1 MNSYEDR
8 GEGESEDADDA
19 STGVTGP
26 PAPTAGGATGAG
38 GAPAAGG
45 TPEASK
51 VPEDLEAPENR
62 EAPENPEAPDGLQ
75 APDTPEA
82 PEPTDP
88 APDAPTGP
96 PPPPPAGIAALTLPY
111 QIAAAVVLGLLALA
125 ACIHL
130 AMTFLHVAPSNTVTK
145 EYGKQI
151 DAWIYPEFEQNWKL
165 FAPNPLQQNIGVQ
178 VKAEV
183 KTADGALRTTE
194 WIDLAA
200 EDAEAIRGNL
210 LPSHTQQNMLR
221 RSWDFY
227 QNTHDSQNR
236 STEARGPLAEN
247 YLRRLVML
255 RLADRDLGGEVERIQ
270 I

>member
-1 MNSYEDR
+1 MAHDVKDVQHVQGAHD
-8 GEGESEDADDA
+8 GEADPGPTSE
-19 STGVTGP
+19 
-26 PAPTAGGATGAG
+26 PA
-38 GAPAAGG
+38 
-45 TPEASK
+45 
-51 VPEDLEAPENR
+51 
-62 EAPENPEAPDGLQ
+62 
-75 APDTPEA
+75 
-82 PEPTDP
+82 P
-88 APDAPTGP
+88 APDAPPAPT
-96 PPPPPAGIAALTLPY
+96 AGIAALTLPY
-111 QIAAAVVLGLLALA
+111 QIAAAVALGLLALA

-183 KTADGALRTTE
+183 KTAGGELRTTE

-200 EDAEAIRGNL
+200 EDADAIRGNL
-210 LPSHTQQNMLR
+210 LPSHTEQNMLR

-236 STEARGPLAEN
+236 STESRGPLAEN

-255 RLADRDLGGEVERIQ
+255 RLADRDLGGQVERIQ
-270 I
+270 IRSSAAFVKPPPWTDEKVDTAPVHRVLPWWTVTPADLPPDARNDAATGDRTRGTEGAEGAR